1 MVDAFAIVVALFRL
15 PVMSQRAGVVADAFV
30 VTVTTVAIVP
40 IADVVFA
47 AAVIFAVSEA
57 IVLAVTI
64 CVVTISYT

>member
-15 PVMSQRAGVVADAFV
+15 PVTSQRAGGVADAFV
-30 VTVTTVAIVP
+30 VTVTTVFIVP

-47 AAVIFAVSEA
+47 ATVIFVVSAV
-57 IVLAVTI
+57 VVVTI